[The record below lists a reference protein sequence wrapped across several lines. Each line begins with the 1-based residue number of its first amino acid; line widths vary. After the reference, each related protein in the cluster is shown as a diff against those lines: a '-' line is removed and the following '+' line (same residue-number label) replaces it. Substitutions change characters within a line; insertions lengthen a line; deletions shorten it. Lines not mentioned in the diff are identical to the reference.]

1 MQELNR
7 LRKHPLSLLVNIA
20 VHLAIFT
27 TLFLLIAIVGYILIK
42 GLPYITPDFFSL
54 KYTTTNVSAL
64 PAIINTLIIACIT
77 LCIATPLG
85 ISCAIYL
92 CEYAKK
98 GSKLVE
104 LIRLT
109 TETLS
114 GIPSIIYG
122 LFGAIFFVDFCH
134 LGKSLLAGAL
144 TLTIMVL
151 PLIIRTSEE
160 ALLSVD
166 PMYKEGS
173 YGLGASK
180 LRTLFKIILPSAI
193 PGILSGIIL
202 SIGRIVGETAAIIYT
217 AGSNTDLIQSVFSA
231 GRTLSVHMYLLS
243 GEGLYTDKTYAAA
256 VLLILL
262 TILIN
267 FLSNQIATLFK
278 KGQS

>member
-1 MQELNR
+1 MQELHQ
-7 LRKHPLSLLVNIA
+7 LRKHPFSLFANIA
-20 VHLAIFT
+20 VHFAIFT
-27 TLFLLIAIVGYILIK
+27 TLFLLVAIVGYILIK
-42 GLPYITPDFFSL
+42 GIPYITPDFFSI

-64 PAIINTLIIACIT
+64 PAIINTLIIALIT
-77 LCIATPLG
+77 LLIATPLG

-98 GSKLVE
+98 GSKLVT

-109 TETLS
+109 TETLA

-134 LGKSLLAGAL
+134 LGKSLIAGSL
-144 TLTIMVL
+144 TLTLMIL

-166 PMYKEGS
+166 PIYKEGS
-173 YGLGASK
+173 YGLGAGK

-256 VLLILL
+256 VLLITL